1 MSSILASLDM
11 SLDDLIAQ
19 KKTRNSTAD
28 ARPAKKGG
36 KNDAGG
42 AGPVRG
48 RQRNTSRRRNQPYSR
63 PVSCRCCS

>member
-11 SLDDLIAQ
+11 SLDDLIA
-19 KKTRNSTAD
+19 KKKARNSNPD

-36 KNDAGG
+36 RGDASG

-48 RQRNTSRRRNQPYSR
+48 RRNRQRNQPYARSVSSR
-63 PVSCRCCS
+63 

>member
-19 KKTRNSTAD
+19 KKKRNTTAD
-28 ARPAKKGG
+28 ARPARK
-36 KNDAGG
+36 DARSSAAP

-48 RQRNTSRRRNQPYSR
+48 RRNNNRQRSQPYARS
-63 PVSCRCCS
+63 VSFLMLS

>member
-19 KKTRNSTAD
+19 KKKRPSNPD

-36 KNDAGG
+36 RGDAGA

-48 RQRNTSRRRNQPYSR
+48 RRNRQRNEPYSR
-63 PVSCRCCS
+63 SVSCR